1 MSSKLNSKLSVPVL
15 ISIILHGI
23 IIVILGYRFMQ
34 DSDANFGSINGNSID
49 AIMVDPS
56 VLNEQYQRQL
66 QSQINQQ
73 SAHNQRQEQINSQT
87 DEFLQKQFEQQEQL
101 KQLEKERQEL
111 AEKQRLEQIA
121 ANEAAKEAERAV
133 KEAEKAVQE
142 AKERAAREAERIAQ
156 EAKEKAEKE
165 AKERAEKEAKER
177 AEKEAKERAE
187 KEAKERAEKEAKER
201 AEKEAKE
208 RAEKEAKEKAE
219 KEAKEKAA
227 KEAAEKAAKEKAA
240 RARAEQAKRDKE
252 LNQLLGGLTSGSSN
266 SSSGTPNRRGVSNGE
281 LGKYISLV
289 QTAIRNNFNNPNG
302 LYSGKN
308 CILEIQIA
316 PDGLLLNV
324 NAKGGDDALCRE
336 ALTATKLAVIPKPTS
351 ALYNQVKTMT
361 IDFQP
366 K

>member
-1 MSSKLNSKLSVPVL
+1 MSNKLNSKLSVPVL

-187 KEAKERAEKEAKER
+187 KEAKERAEKEAKE
-201 AEKEAKE
+201 K
-208 RAEKEAKEKAE
+208 AEKEAKEKAE

>member
-1 MSSKLNSKLSVPVL
+1 MSNKLNSKLSVPVL

-121 ANEAAKEAERAV
+121 ANEAAKEAERAI

-156 EAKEKAEKE
+156 EAKEK
-165 AKERAEKEAKER
+165 AEKEAKER

-351 ALYNQVKTMT
+351 TLYNQVKTMT

>member
-1 MSSKLNSKLSVPVL
+1 MSNKLNSKLSVPVL

-121 ANEAAKEAERAV
+121 ANEAAKEAERAI

-165 AKERAEKEAKER
+165 ARERAEKEAKER

-201 AEKEAKE
+201 
-208 RAEKEAKEKAE
+208 AE

>member
-1 MSSKLNSKLSVPVL
+1 MSNKLNSKLSVPVL

-121 ANEAAKEAERAV
+121 ANEAAKEAERAI

-201 AEKEAKE
+201 
-208 RAEKEAKEKAE
+208 AE

>member
-1 MSSKLNSKLSVPVL
+1 MSNKLNSKLSVPVL

-133 KEAEKAVQE
+133 KEAERAVKEAEKAVQE

-187 KEAKERAEKEAKER
+187 KEAKER
-201 AEKEAKE
+201 
-208 RAEKEAKEKAE
+208 AE

>member
-1 MSSKLNSKLSVPVL
+1 MSNKLNSKLSVPVL

-121 ANEAAKEAERAV
+121 ANEAAKEAERAI

-165 AKERAEKEAKER
+165 AKER
-177 AEKEAKERAE
+177 
-187 KEAKERAEKEAKER
+187 
-201 AEKEAKE
+201 
-208 RAEKEAKEKAE
+208 
-219 KEAKEKAA
+219 AA

>member
-1 MSSKLNSKLSVPVL
+1 MSNKLNSKLSVPVL

-208 RAEKEAKEKAE
+208 KAE
-219 KEAKEKAA
+219 KEAKEKAV

-240 RARAEQAKRDKE
+240 RAKAEQAKRDKE

>member
-1 MSSKLNSKLSVPVL
+1 MSNKLNSKLSVPVL

-121 ANEAAKEAERAV
+121 ANEAAKEAERAI

-156 EAKEKAEKE
+156 
-165 AKERAEKEAKER
+165 
-177 AEKEAKERAE
+177 
-187 KEAKERAEKEAKER
+187 EAKERAEKEAKER